1 MKKIISVLLVLVC
14 LLSIVGCG
22 KNKVLT
28 QDEAIAVALKA
39 ANLDD
44 YDDAHAHVTEENGVP
59 CYNIHISAGDV
70 TYNYLIAAKGG
81 EILASGQE

>member
-1 MKKIISVLLVLVC
+1 MKKIISVMLVLLC

-28 QDEAIAVALKA
+28 QDDAIAVALKDA
-39 ANLDD
+39 DLES
-44 YDDAHAHVTEENGVP
+44 YDDAHAHVTEQNGVP
-59 CYNIHISAGDV
+59 CYNIHISVGDV